1 MGGDSFSSGA
11 FNDPKHVVSGPGLER
26 TIYSSSIGAAAGIFY
41 GGCAA
46 AWFPDPVESVAS
58 SAVHLAAQA
67 SVPSDKPYYDP
78 RCGFLSLPGPS
89 PLQSALWKLPG
100 MKRRMCGTLLQLE
113 WWGVQ

>member
-1 MGGDSFSSGA
+1 MCKHLIAHFFETMNKYLLNNNIRVSVLPLESSMEDVQQHGFLIQLRA
-11 FNDPKHVVSGPGLER
+11 L
-26 TIYSSSIGAAAGIFY
+26 
-41 GGCAA
+41 
-46 AWFPDPVESVAS
+46 AS